1 MRYKIYPDRFQKRKI
16 KLKSEITKRDEYS
29 KSQVE
34 TKFLC
39 QEKWVWSR
47 NLIKILIDISEMK
60 IY

>member
-16 KLKSEITKRDEYS
+16 KLKSEITKREEYS

-39 QEKWVWSR
+39 QETWV
-47 NLIKILIDISEMK
+47 
-60 IY
+60 